1 VKILARLRDGDN
13 AKPKLVKPPKTSGNA
28 LPEVFNLTASFDMAL
43 LNQLLE
49 LSFDDQLPLLRRRR
63 AGVPDLRK

>member
-1 VKILARLRDGDN
+1 
-13 AKPKLVKPPKTSGNA
+13 
-28 LPEVFNLTASFDMAL
+28 MAL

-49 LSFDDQLPLLRRRR
+49 LSFDDQLPLFRRRR